1 LEIAM
6 PILDAARTA
15 LVMIDP
21 QNWTLGMPISPHA
34 ADVVVGNAVMLARA
48 IRAAGGIVILT
59 RAAFS
64 PGYADMLRIPVDMA
78 LNLPADGIP
87 PQALAFRAE
96 MEALDAEVVIT
107 KRQWSAFHGTELDLQ
122 LRRRGVTAVVIG
134 GVMTNFGV
142 ESTARDAWQH
152 NYAVVVAEDACSSLN
167 PDMHRFAVEK
177 ILPRVARVRS
187 SAATVAACG
196 GGEL

>member
-1 LEIAM
+1 M
-6 PILDAARTA
+6 PALDVAHTA

-34 ADVVVGNAVMLARA
+34 ADSVVGNAVMLARA
-48 IRAAGGIVILT
+48 VRAAGGMVALT

-64 PGYADMLRIPVDMA
+64 PGYADMLRTPVDKA
-78 LNLPADGIP
+78 LNVPASGIP

-96 MEALDAEVVIT
+96 MKALDAEVVIT

-122 LRRRGVTAVVIG
+122 LRRRGMTTVVIG

-187 SAATVAACG
+187 SAAIAATCGGGG